1 MKEFLR
7 SLRLL
12 LASKRGDSFSYK
24 LKQLVN
30 TAPQLWGRVA
40 NHERRLN
47 LLEDRVQELE
57 RKKK

>member
-1 MKEFLR
+1 MKEFV
-7 SLRLL
+7 
-12 LASKRGDSFSYK
+12 YK

-57 RKKK
+57 RKRK